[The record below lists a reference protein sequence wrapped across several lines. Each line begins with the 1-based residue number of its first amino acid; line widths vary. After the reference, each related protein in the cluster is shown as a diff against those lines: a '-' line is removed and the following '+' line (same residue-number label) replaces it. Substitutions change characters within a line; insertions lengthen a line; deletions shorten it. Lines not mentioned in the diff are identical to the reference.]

1 MGNKNTAKEIKG
13 NGGLE
18 EEDLPAL
25 KEAPEC
31 FYGFCRVPPIP
42 KQRPRFSMATR
53 RAYTDSKTRKYL
65 GELGS
70 YFFKEYGDNT
80 APMGGAIEAVLIFYV
95 EKPKSKSNKVL
106 YPEWKP
112 DVDNLVKSFLDGTD
126 FSKLSKRKT
135 AGVLENDSRIVRLLC
150 EKRYASD
157 ERPVGTAFLF
167 RKLYSGRSMLEDY
180 LEKGLPAI
188 DTNYGR
194 SPHEVL
200 SDSLPIAHH
209 GPCKKLPDQPTR
221 KTLSS
226 SRCRKSQS
234 NQRSESA

>member
-1 MGNKNTAKEIKG
+1 MGNKNTVGSIKG
-13 NGGLE
+13 DWVLE
-18 EEDLPAL
+18 EEDFPPL

-31 FYGFCRVPPIP
+31 FYGFCHVPPVP
-42 KQRPRFSMATR
+42 KQRPRFSTTTR

-80 APMGGAIEAVLIFYV
+80 APMSGAIEAVLIFYV

-157 ERPVGTAFLF
+157 KRPVGTAFLF
-167 RKLYSGRSMLEDY
+167 RKLYSGRAILEDY
-180 LEKGLPAI
+180 LEKVTP
-188 DTNYGR
+188 
-194 SPHEVL
+194 SH
-200 SDSLPIAHH
+200 
-209 GPCKKLPDQPTR
+209 
-221 KTLSS
+221 
-226 SRCRKSQS
+226 
-234 NQRSESA
+234 